1 MGENMNLPADVHEA
15 IIWILLAAV
24 SVLVF
29 LVIVSVKVIFAKISS
44 DSGTLLDLS
53 IDIKLIKQAQE
64 EQKNWGKDLEELKT
78 TTKLILQTQDHQS
91 KKVDNL
97 ELYIDKLESRVDDLE
112 TKVTKLMMVIDV
124 YSVDEKEEIHGARKS
139 IRKV

>member
-1 MGENMNLPADVHEA
+1 MNLPADIHET

-29 LVIVSVKVIFAKISS
+29 LVIVTVKVIYAKISC

-53 IDIKLIKQAQE
+53 VDIKLIKQAQD

-97 ELYIDKLESRVDDLE
+97 ELYIDKLETRVDDLE
-112 TKVTKLMMVIDV
+112 TKVTKLLMVIDV
-124 YSVDEKEEIHGARKS
+124 YTVDEKEGLHGPRKS